1 MDAATSSEASR
12 VSAATRSTVRSQ
24 DLGSASSS
32 PSCPVSCSASVT
44 TVAAMKMRLAVSA
57 TRRRGRAATIT
68 KNDVAI
74 KRCRHGDFS
83 GRICLGRHR

>member
-1 MDAATSSEASR
+1 MDAATSSEATQ

-32 PSCPVSCSASVT
+32 PSCPVSCFAST
-44 TVAAMKMRLAVSA
+44 ADAAKKMRLATGA
-57 TRRRGRAATIT
+57 TRRRGCAATIT
-68 KNDVAI
+68 KNVAI

-83 GRICLGRHR
+83 ERIC